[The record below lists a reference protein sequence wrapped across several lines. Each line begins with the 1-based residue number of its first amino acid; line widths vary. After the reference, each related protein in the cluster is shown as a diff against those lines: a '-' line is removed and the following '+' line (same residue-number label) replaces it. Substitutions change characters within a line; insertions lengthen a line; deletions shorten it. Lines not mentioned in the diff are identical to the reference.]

1 VTLLANRLA
10 NRPSFLKFYILWW
23 PTGINGAKK
32 FSMQGLIAFTF
43 IYSGW
48 FLEPNYTY
56 VTPTDT
62 GWRKFETSAADR
74 KSPET
79 EMRVCLS
86 NGDRV
91 QLSGK
96 LVVSAS
102 KICGLVI
109 RDDPYRIEKQC
120 HARSAISHLGIR
132 SRKLVVG
139 TPAGPDPC
147 PSAE

>member
-1 VTLLANRLA
+1 MLGLL
-10 NRPSFLKFYILWW
+10 
-23 PTGINGAKK
+23 
-32 FSMQGLIAFTF
+32 AFTF
-43 IYSGW
+43 LYSGW

-56 VTPTDT
+56 VTPTDA
-62 GWRKFETSAADR
+62 GWRKFEKSADDR

-91 QLSGK
+91 QLSGEV
-96 LVVSAS
+96 LVSDNQ
-102 KICGLVI
+102 ICGLEI
-109 RDDPYRIEKQC
+109 LDNPYRIRNQC
-120 HARSAISHLGIR
+120 FERSAISHLGIR

-139 TPAGPDPC
+139 TPAGPAPC